1 MSRPAALVLDF
12 NGTISDDEQL
22 LAELYCAI
30 FAEIGLELSGER
42 YQREF
47 AGLSDPAIV
56 ARGIDLAGRTDDAGL
71 PARLIASYTARYLAH
86 IRACSTIGPEVAT
99 FLRDAAARVPI
110 AIASGAPRATVEAA
124 LEADGLR
131 SLFTA
136 VVASEDV
143 TNGKPHP
150 DPYLRALA
158 LLDEAREPE
167 PGYEPG
173 SVWAIEDA
181 TVGVLAA
188 RAAGMRVVALRTPAY
203 DEELAPA
210 DLIADRLDGSLAR
223 RLFT

>member
-22 LAELYCAI
+22 LEELYRAL
-30 FAEIGLELSGER
+30 FAEIGLDISGER

-56 ARGIDLAGRTDDAGL
+56 ARGIELAGRTDEADL
-71 PARLIASYTARYLAH
+71 PDRLIASYTARYLEHVRAH
-86 IRACSTIGPEVAT
+86 STIAPDAAA

-110 AIASGAPRATVEAA
+110 AIASGAPRETVEAA

-131 SLFTA
+131 ALFTA
-136 VVASEDV
+136 LVASEDV
-143 TNGKPHP
+143 ARGKPHP
-150 DPYLRALA
+150 EPYLRALA
-158 LLDEAREPE
+158 LLDEARDPE
-167 PGYEPG
+167 PGYAAG

-203 DEELAPA
+203 DPQVAPA
-210 DLIADRLDGSLAR
+210 DLVADRLDDALAR